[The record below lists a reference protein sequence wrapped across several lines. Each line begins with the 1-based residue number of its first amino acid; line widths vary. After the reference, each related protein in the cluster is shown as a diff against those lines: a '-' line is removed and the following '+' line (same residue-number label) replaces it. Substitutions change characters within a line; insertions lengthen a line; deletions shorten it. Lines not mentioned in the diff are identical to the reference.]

1 MKKISLSISM
11 LLLSL
16 LGYGQLSTGNSNSS
30 AIDLP
35 NVIPP
40 SPTVANLMKFEEV
53 PVDTYSGQPNISIP
67 LYAKKLD
74 GGLGFSASL
83 SYNTSGVKI
92 DERSGWAGTGW
103 SLFAGGVISRTVMGI
118 HDEAKEVNVIGDAMP
133 GDVGSF
139 HSGFYDQV
147 KYLNN
152 TNSGNGLTSIIDSG
166 YQKLQ
171 EFWWNTTYGAQTF
184 DYQPDLF
191 QFNFMGYSGRFMIVN
206 DNGILKPKLLSSSQK
221 IKIELGYDNSTFN
234 LTSFTIT
241 TPNGYQFIFGDDA
254 VETTRTYGRK
264 SGSSQSGA
272 DILDDINSYK
282 ESVYNSSW
290 HLTTIKS
297 PSNFNV
303 CTFQY
308 NDVSVNYKSHVTT
321 QKAKLKTFSTVF
333 NHFRSSDADDGNGD
347 YNASFLPPASISNWN
362 VLFVNTKRLKE
373 VNFRDGSKVI
383 FKIKNGHPE
392 QDNSTGC
399 TLDKIEVYNVNNSK
413 NKEFVFNYKT
423 TPKSRLFLT
432 SIAENV
438 ETKSLSYNLTYN
450 NEDALPGY
458 GSLEKDRWGYYKYR
472 ELIATGLQFTQSDLS
487 SGAGSVTTGV
497 LKGITYPTGGSKEFT
512 FEPHEF
518 SFLGNVLVDPKDIDE
533 NYQEVTGINPT
544 TLRHSPINPGLGNS
558 TSIQIPNDTEVT
570 LYLSNLSGTDRDINS
585 HYLEFVPT
593 NSSLNSVYIQNLKD
607 SPVKVSLKQ
616 GTYQVRLNS
625 PDYIPTP
632 DGSIGEGGLQL
643 NDTFSN
649 SLGSTNTT
657 TTTSIQSNGSGE
669 VSLRLT
675 LRYIKYL
682 GAVVKHK
689 TGGGLRIKEI
699 RFMEANDEKSKVN
712 YSYELSDT
720 ATKSEYNISDNIHSS
735 GSFDGI
741 LAMSGK
747 SIKNVSVIFRTSGV
761 GGGNSLC
768 AQTGVLTIPFL
779 IEKVNSGLDVNMTK
793 GNYIGY
799 KNVHVSQEGNGKST
813 MLYTNAI
820 DFPNYDSR
828 FYQDIIPSSYNHADK
843 DLDYKRG
850 NLIESVSFDESGRII
865 TKTKNNYD
873 YKILAQERHFYK
885 YSDDEDCAYAAFHR
899 GYTYERAKEPRLNS
913 PCGQVSP
920 AQLFSYC
927 GNPSEFVKIKPSNY
941 DYGLPFVN
949 ESISEQYFYDAS
961 GNQKKVVSSTSYNY
975 SLNNYQPTA
984 VHTTNSKGETLTTIT
999 KYAHE
1004 VNNTVLQ
1011 SLHRINEPVEIETSK
1026 RVGTTVTKLSGQKT
1040 LYKYFGTDLY
1050 LPEVIQTSKGTNV
1063 LKDRVVYHN
1072 YDNKGNPTEVSKK
1085 DGTSVV
1091 YIWGYNQT
1099 QPIAKIEGVALSAIP
1114 TSTITSI
1121 QNLSN
1126 KDHDR
1131 SIDFTGD
1138 EGALRLA
1145 LNNLR
1150 TLSSLNTAQIT
1161 TFTYD
1166 PVVGVTSITDPRGET
1181 LFYEYDEFN
1190 RLKLIRNSEG
1200 FIVNDYQYN
1209 YKN

>member
-1 MKKISLSISM
+1 MRKLTISISM
-11 LLLSL
+11 LMLSL
-16 LGYGQLSTGNSNSS
+16 LGYGQQSLGNSNSS
-30 AIDLP
+30 VTDLP

-92 DERSGWAGTGW
+92 DERSGWTGTGW

-118 HDEAKEVNVIGDAMP
+118 HDEAKEVSVVGDGAP
-133 GDVGSF
+133 GDVGAF

-152 TNSGNGLTSIIDSG
+152 NQTNNGGLINIVDPNFLK
-166 YQKLQ
+166 YQ
-171 EFWWNTTYGAQTF
+171 EFLWNTTYGAQNY

-191 QFNFMGYSGRFMIVN
+191 QFNFMGYSGRFIIVN

-241 TPNGYQFIFGDDA
+241 APNGYQFVFGNGA
-254 VETTRTYGRK
+254 IETTRSYGRK
-264 SGSSQSGA
+264 SGQSQSGST
-272 DILDDINSYK
+272 ISDDINSFK
-282 ESVYNSSW
+282 ENVYTSSW

-297 PSNFNV
+297 PSNYTV
-303 CTFQY
+303 CTFNYQ
-308 NDVSVNYKSHVTT
+308 DKVVNYSSPKSI
-321 QKAKLKTFSTVF
+321 QKARTLDSPSLF
-333 NHFRSSDADDGNGD
+333 NMYFLPTNANAG
-347 YNASFLPPASISNWN
+347 YNASFVPPASMVTWN
-362 VLFVNTKRLKE
+362 VLQVGTKKLKD
-373 VNFRDGSKVI
+373 VIFRDGSKVV
-383 FKIKNGHPE
+383 FKIKDGHPE

-399 TLDKIEVYNVNNSK
+399 VLDKIEVYDVQNVK
-413 NKEFVFNYKT
+413 NKEFNFQYKT
-423 TPKSRLFLT
+423 TSKNRLFLT
-432 SIAENV
+432 NV
-438 ETKSLSYNLTYN
+438 IEKAGTKLLSYNLTYN
-450 NEDALPGY
+450 NEEALPGY
-458 GSLEKDRWGYYKYR
+458 DSLEKDRWGYYKYST
-472 ELIATGLQFTQSDLS
+472 LTTTGLQFTQTDLALG
-487 SGAGSVTTGV
+487 SGSATTG
-497 LKGITYPTGGSKEFT
+497 LLSGITLPTGGTKEFT

-533 NYQEVTGINPT
+533 NYEEVTGINTT
-544 TLRHSPINPGLGNS
+544 TLRHSPINTGISNS
-558 TSIQIPNDTEVT
+558 TLLQLPNDTKVT
-570 LYLSNLSGTDRDINS
+570 LYLSNLTGNNNDINN

-593 NSSLNSVYIQNLKD
+593 NSSLNTIQIHDLRTSSVQVN
-607 SPVKVSLKQ
+607 LKQ

-625 PDYIPTP
+625 PAYIPTP
-632 DGSIGEGGLQL
+632 EGSTGEGGLQL
-643 NDTFSN
+643 DDRFSN
-649 SLGSTNTT
+649 SLGSTTPITT
-657 TTTSIQSNGSGE
+657 NSQSNGSGE
-669 VSLRLT
+669 VSVRLT
-675 LRYIKYL
+675 LRYVKYL

-689 TGGGLRIKEI
+689 TGGGFRIKEI
-699 RFMEANDEKSKVN
+699 RFMDGADQKTKVN
-712 YSYELSDT
+712 YSYSLSDA
-720 ATKSEYNISDNIHSS
+720 ATKTQYNISENSYSS
-735 GSFDGI
+735 GSFDGA
-741 LAMSGK
+741 LGTTRK
-747 SIKNVSVIFRTSGV
+747 SIKEIRASLRDENVFGGQGFEVPPCAGSIHDLSFLVERFGRTVEASM
-761 GGGNSLC
+761 S
-768 AQTGVLTIPFL
+768 
-779 IEKVNSGLDVNMTK
+779 K
-793 GNYIGY
+793 GNYVGY
-799 KNVHVSQEGNGKST
+799 KNVEVYQENNGKT
-813 MLYTNAI
+813 VMLYTNAI
-820 DFPNYDSR
+820 DYPTYDAV
-828 FYQDIIPSSYNHADK
+828 FYEDIIPSYYNNPNK
-843 DLDYKRG
+843 DLDFKRG
-850 NLIESVSFDESGRII
+850 NLLESTAFNQSGEKV
-865 TKTKNNYD
+865 TKTINNYD
-873 YKILAQERHFYK
+873 YQILASERYFFK
-885 YSDDEDCAYAAFHR
+885 YSEHESCSSALIYRGNTLSQYKTYLSSQSGCEPCTNPANFIDVRPAY
-899 GYTYERAKEPRLNS
+899 YE
-913 PCGQVSP
+913 
-920 AQLFSYC
+920 
-927 GNPSEFVKIKPSNY
+927 
-941 DYGLPFVN
+941 YGLPFVN

-975 SLNNYQPTA
+975 SLNNYQPIA
-984 VHTTNSKGETLTTIT
+984 VHTTNSKGETLTTST

-1126 KDHDR
+1126 KDDDR